1 VSVNGIF
8 RQQSQRPTR
17 KSIHKPPQPSKGL
30 TQSPQ
35 RQHPQ
40 AIALIDTCQQG
51 RAAIAIFGAA
61 IAEFASKELAQP
73 SNESYIHTI

>member
-1 VSVNGIF
+1 LRFFANRVSD
-8 RQQSQRPTR
+8 QRESRSTNPTAL
-17 KSIHKPPQPSKGL
+17 QGL